1 MGSSSGPSRVLLSA
15 DPQADTAAVRR
26 PLEQAGHQV
35 TAHGLAEPLPADLA
49 DYHLLL
55 VDGTANGGAALPG
68 CRRLRAALADAFVPV
83 LFLGADATPADRLAG
98 LDAGADACLA
108 RPFEERELLAQVEA
122 LLRIKHGHDRLADKN
137 AEVHRINKRLQQAY
151 QQIDQELEL
160 AHRIQMSFLPQTMPE
175 LPRLRFAVHYL
186 LCGRVGG
193 DFYDIFRLDENHV
206 GFYVADAMGHG
217 VPASL
222 LAIFVKKGVRA
233 KEIFGKQYRLLPPGE
248 VLQRLNR
255 DLIEQALSEHPFIT
269 MVYVL
274 LNFKDGTL
282 SFARAGHPYPLY
294 VPRQGEP
301 QLWQVAGSLLGVFE
315 TVFPVQT
322 QRLQSG
328 DKVLLYSDGIDNA
341 QFEDRPPGIDSLVAC
356 AARHRELPVQDFLA
370 AVARDLFGQAS
381 PSDDLT
387 LLGVEMLG
395 E

>member
-1 MGSSSGPSRVLLSA
+1 MSAGPSRILLSA
-15 DPQADTAAVRR
+15 ADQVNAAALRR
-26 PLEQAGHQV
+26 PLEEAGHQV
-35 TAHGLAEPLPADLA
+35 AAHALAEPPPADLA
-49 DYHLLL
+49 DYHLVV
-55 VDGTANGGAALPG
+55 VDGGADGAGPAC
-68 CRRLRAALADAFVPV
+68 CRRLRTALADGFVPV
-83 LFLGADATPADRLAG
+83 LFLGADPDPAARLAG
-98 LDAGADACLA
+98 LDAGADACLL
-108 RPFEERELLAQVEA
+108 RPFEERELLAQAQA

-160 AHRIQMSFLPQTMPE
+160 AHRIQMSFLPQSLPE

-193 DFYDIFRLDENHV
+193 DFYDIFRLDEHHV

-233 KEIFGKQYRLLPPGE
+233 KEIFGKQYRLIPPGE

-282 SFARAGHPYPLY
+282 SFARAGHPYPLL

-322 QRLQSG
+322 QRLQPG

-341 QFEDRPPGIDSLVAC
+341 QFEGHPPGIESLMAC
-356 AARHRELPVQDFLA
+356 AARHRDLPIQDFLA
-370 AVARDLFGQAS
+370 GVARDLFGQS
-381 PSDDLT
+381 NPGDDLT